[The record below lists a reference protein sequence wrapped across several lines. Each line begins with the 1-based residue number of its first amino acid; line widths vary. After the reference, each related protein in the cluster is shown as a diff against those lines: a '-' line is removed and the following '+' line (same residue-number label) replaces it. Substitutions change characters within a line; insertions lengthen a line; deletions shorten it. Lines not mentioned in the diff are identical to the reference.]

1 MKALE
6 LGALKDMMKP
16 NTAFA
21 VMVAEINKLDIMEM
35 EDVIESIQ
43 TEVCYPRKI
52 SIMDL
57 FSLWSS
63 IEPIYV

>member
-1 MKALE
+1 MKALD
-6 LGALKDMMKP
+6 LGALKGMMKP

-63 IEPIYV
+63 MEPIYV

>member
-63 IEPIYV
+63 MEPIYV